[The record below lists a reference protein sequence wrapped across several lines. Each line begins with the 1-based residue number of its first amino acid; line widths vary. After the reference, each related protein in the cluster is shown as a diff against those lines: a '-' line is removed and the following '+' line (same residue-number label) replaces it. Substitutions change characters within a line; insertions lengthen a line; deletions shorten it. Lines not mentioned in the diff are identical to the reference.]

1 EVMSTKKRRERTK
14 LADRK
19 PVWELDK
26 LLRRVRELREQL
38 ARRREHLGKLP
49 PNVMVVEELPAEEVH
64 RRIHEVARQL
74 YKQIEE
80 TGRPAFEI
88 PARTSNNIIYDEDH
102 DMLLLGQ
109 KRIRRV
115 FHNLASVADATRTI
129 RILEIIHELIEEGIH
144 ATKREIFYND
154 VKLFKE
160 QRFSDNV
167 IEDIAAMLGT
177 TRNSTHVVA
186 AAKGAAIG
194 RLVIRD
200 SGDVIDLTKLGSGG
214 WAITPFLDQ
223 VEILESDAELVLVVE
238 KDAALIRLAEAKYWN
253 KLPCIIITGKGSADI
268 ATRAFLRKLVKELK
282 IPAFALVDSDPYGH
296 YIFSVYLRGSKKLS
310 YESPFLA
317 TPEIKLLGVLSKD
330 LDEFKIPKEVRLP
343 MTKAD
348 IERTEQLLKEPF
360 VQRNKK
366 WVRDLELMLER
377 KKKAEIQALAS
388 HGFKYLTDQ
397 YLPVKIETG
406 DWI

>member
-1 EVMSTKKRRERTK
+1 MTAKRERERVK
-14 LADRK
+14 LADKK
-19 PVWELDK
+19 PVWELNK
-26 LLRRVRELREQL
+26 LLKRVRKLREQL
-38 ARRREHLGKLP
+38 ARRRERLEALP
-49 PNVMVVEELPAEEVH
+49 SNIMIVEELPAGEVH

-74 YKQIEE
+74 YKQIEGS
-80 TGRPAFEI
+80 GRPVFEI
-88 PARTSNNIIYDEDH
+88 PARTSDNIIYDEDH
-102 DMLLLGQ
+102 DLLLLGQ
-109 KRIRRV
+109 KRIRRI
-115 FHNLASVADATRTI
+115 FHSLASVADATRTI

-167 IEDIAAMLGT
+167 IEDVAAMLGT

-366 WVRDLELMLER
+366 WVKDLELMLER
-377 KKKAEIQALAS
+377 KEKAEIQALAS

-397 YLPVKIETG
+397 YLPIKIEAG

>member
-1 EVMSTKKRRERTK
+1 MSTKKRRGRTK

-38 ARRREHLGKLP
+38 ARRRERLGKLP

-80 TGRPAFEI
+80 TGRPVFEI
-88 PARTSNNIIYDEDH
+88 PARTSDNIIYDEDH

-115 FHNLASVADATRTI
+115 FHSLASVADATRTI

-253 KLPCIIITGKGSADI
+253 KLPCIVITGKGSADI

-377 KKKAEIQALAS
+377 KEKAEIQALAS
-388 HGFKYLTDQ
+388 HGFKYLTEQ

>member
-1 EVMSTKKRRERTK
+1 MTAKRERERVK
-14 LADRK
+14 LADKK
-19 PVWELDK
+19 PVWELNK
-26 LLRRVRELREQL
+26 LLKRVRKLREQL
-38 ARRREHLGKLP
+38 ARRREHLEALP
-49 PNVMVVEELPAEEVH
+49 SNIMIVEELPAGEVH

-74 YKQIEE
+74 YKQIEGS
-80 TGRPAFEI
+80 GRPVFEI
-88 PARTSNNIIYDEDH
+88 PARTSDNIIYDEDH
-102 DMLLLGQ
+102 DLLLLGQ
-109 KRIRRV
+109 KRIRRI
-115 FHNLASVADATRTI
+115 FHSLASVADATRTI

-167 IEDIAAMLGT
+167 IEDVAAMLGT

-194 RLVIRD
+194 KLVIRD

-366 WVRDLELMLER
+366 WVKDLELMLER
-377 KKKAEIQALAS
+377 KEKAEIQALAS

-397 YLPVKIETG
+397 YLPIKIEAG

>member
-1 EVMSTKKRRERTK
+1 MSTKKRRGRTK

-38 ARRREHLGKLP
+38 AKRRERLGKLP

-74 YKQIEE
+74 YMQIEE
-80 TGRPAFEI
+80 TGRPVFEI
-88 PARTSNNIIYDEDH
+88 PARTSDNIIYDEDH

-115 FHNLASVADATRTI
+115 FHSLASVADATRTI

-377 KKKAEIQALAS
+377 KEKAEIQALAS

>member
-1 EVMSTKKRRERTK
+1 
-14 LADRK
+14 L
-19 PVWELDK
+19 
-26 LLRRVRELREQL
+26 Q
-38 ARRREHLGKLP
+38 
-49 PNVMVVEELPAEEVH
+49 
-64 RRIHEVARQL
+64 Q
-74 YKQIEE
+74 
-80 TGRPAFEI
+80 
-88 PARTSNNIIYDEDH
+88 
-102 DMLLLGQ
+102 
-109 KRIRRV
+109 
-115 FHNLASVADATRTI
+115 
-129 RILEIIHELIEEGIH
+129 
-144 ATKREIFYND
+144 
-154 VKLFKE
+154 
-160 QRFSDNV
+160 
-167 IEDIAAMLGT
+167 
-177 TRNSTHVVA
+177 
-186 AAKGAAIG
+186 GAAIG

-200 SGDVIDLTKLGSGG
+200 SGDLIDLTRLGSGG

-223 VEILESDAELVLVVE
+223 VEIVESDAELILVVE

-330 LDEFKIPKEVRLP
+330 LDEFNIPKEVRLP

-366 WVRDLELMLER
+366 WVEDLKLMLNR
-377 KKKAEIQALAS
+377 KEKAEIQALAS
-388 HGFKYLTDQ
+388 HGFKYLTDH
-397 YLPVKIETG
+397 YLPIKIETG

>member
-1 EVMSTKKRRERTK
+1 MSTKKRRGRTK

-38 ARRREHLGKLP
+38 AKRRERLGKLP

-74 YKQIEE
+74 YMQIEE
-80 TGRPAFEI
+80 TGRPVFEI
-88 PARTSNNIIYDEDH
+88 PARTSDNIIYDEDH

-115 FHNLASVADATRTI
+115 FHSLASVADATRTI

-177 TRNSTHVVA
+177 TRNSTHIVA

-377 KKKAEIQALAS
+377 KEKAEIQALAS

>member
-1 EVMSTKKRRERTK
+1 MSTKKRRGRTK

-38 ARRREHLGKLP
+38 ARRRERLGKLP

-80 TGRPAFEI
+80 TGRPVFEI
-88 PARTSNNIIYDEDH
+88 PARTSDNIIYDEDH

-115 FHNLASVADATRTI
+115 FHSLASVADATRTI

-160 QRFSDNV
+160 QRFSDNI

-200 SGDVIDLTKLGSGG
+200 SGDIIDLTKLGSGG

-296 YIFSVYLRGSKKLS
+296 YIFSVYLRGSKRLS

-330 LDEFKIPKEVRLP
+330 LDEFKIPKEVRLK

-348 IERTEQLLKEPF
+348 IERTKQLLKEEF
-360 VQRNKK
+360 VKRNEK
-366 WVRDLELMLER
+366 WVEDLKLMLER
-377 KKKAEIQALAS
+377 EEKAEIQALAS
-388 HGFKYLTDQ
+388 HGFKYLTEQ

>member
-1 EVMSTKKRRERTK
+1 MSTKKRRGHTK

-19 PVWELDK
+19 PIWELDK

-38 ARRREHLGKLP
+38 AKRRERLGKLP

-64 RRIHEVARQL
+64 RRIHEVARRL

-80 TGRPAFEI
+80 TGRPVFEI
-88 PARTSNNIIYDEDH
+88 PARTSDNIIYDEDH

-115 FHNLASVADATRTI
+115 FHSLASVADATRTI

-377 KKKAEIQALAS
+377 KEKAEIQALAS
-388 HGFKYLTDQ
+388 HGFKYLTEQ

>member
-1 EVMSTKKRRERTK
+1 MSTKKRRERTK

-19 PVWELDK
+19 PIWELDK

-38 ARRREHLGKLP
+38 ARRRERLGKLP

-64 RRIHEVARQL
+64 RRIHEVARRL

-80 TGRPAFEI
+80 TGRPVFEI
-88 PARTSNNIIYDEDH
+88 PARTSDNIIYDEDH

-115 FHNLASVADATRTI
+115 FHSLASVADATRTI

-377 KKKAEIQALAS
+377 KEKAEIQALAS

>member
-1 EVMSTKKRRERTK
+1 MAARRKKEGKK

-26 LLRRVRELREQL
+26 LLKRVRELREQL
-38 ARRREHLGKLP
+38 ARRRERLGALP
-49 PNVMVVEELPAEEVH
+49 SNVMVVEELPAEEVH
-64 RRIHEVARQL
+64 KRIHKVARQL
-74 YKQIEE
+74 YEQIEE
-80 TGRPAFEI
+80 TGRPVLEI
-88 PARTSNNIIYDEDH
+88 PARTSDNIIYDEDH
-102 DMLLLGQ
+102 DLLLLGQ

-115 FHNLASVADATRTI
+115 FHSLASVADATRTI

-160 QRFSDNV
+160 QRFSDHV

-366 WVRDLELMLER
+366 WVKDLELMLER
-377 KKKAEIQALAS
+377 KEKAEIQALAS

-397 YLPVKIETG
+397 YLPIKIETG

>member
-1 EVMSTKKRRERTK
+1 MSTKKRRGRTK

-38 ARRREHLGKLP
+38 ARRRERLGKLP

-74 YKQIEE
+74 YMQIEK
-80 TGRPAFEI
+80 TGRPVFEI
-88 PARTSNNIIYDEDH
+88 PARTSDNIIYDEDH

-115 FHNLASVADATRTI
+115 FHSLASVADATRTI

-253 KLPCIIITGKGSADI
+253 KLPCIVITGKGSADI

-377 KKKAEIQALAS
+377 KEKAEIQALAS
-388 HGFKYLTDQ
+388 HGFKYLTEQ

>member
-1 EVMSTKKRRERTK
+1 MSTKKRRGRTK

-38 ARRREHLGKLP
+38 ARRRERLGKLP

-80 TGRPAFEI
+80 TGRPVFEI
-88 PARTSNNIIYDEDH
+88 PARTSDNIIYDEDH

-115 FHNLASVADATRTI
+115 FHSLASVADATRTI

-154 VKLFKE
+154 VRLFKE

-253 KLPCIIITGKGSADI
+253 KLPCIVITGKGSADI

-377 KKKAEIQALAS
+377 KEKAEIQALAS
-388 HGFKYLTDQ
+388 HGFKYLTEQ

>member
-1 EVMSTKKRRERTK
+1 MATKRKRERVK

-19 PVWELDK
+19 PVWELNK
-26 LLRRVRELREQL
+26 LLRCVRELREQL
-38 ARRREHLGKLP
+38 ARRRERLGALP
-49 PNVMVVEELPAEEVH
+49 SNVMVVEELPAEEVH

-80 TGRPAFEI
+80 SGRPVFEI
-88 PARTSNNIIYDEDH
+88 PARTSDNIIYDEDH
-102 DMLLLGQ
+102 DLLLLGQ

-115 FHNLASVADATRTI
+115 FHSLASVADATRTI

-366 WVRDLELMLER
+366 WVKDLELMLER
-377 KKKAEIQALAS
+377 KEKAEIQALAS

-397 YLPVKIETG
+397 YLPIKIETG

>member
-1 EVMSTKKRRERTK
+1 MSTKKRRGRTK

-38 ARRREHLGKLP
+38 ARRRERLGKLP

-80 TGRPAFEI
+80 TGRPVFEI
-88 PARTSNNIIYDEDH
+88 PARTSDNIIYDEDH

-115 FHNLASVADATRTI
+115 FHSLASVADATRTI

-253 KLPCIIITGKGSADI
+253 KLPCIVITGKGSADI

-296 YIFSVYLRGSKKLS
+296 YIFSVYLRGSKRLS

-330 LDEFKIPKEVRLP
+330 LDEFKIPKEVRLK

-348 IERTEQLLKEPF
+348 IERTKQLLKEEF
-360 VQRNKK
+360 VKRNEK
-366 WVRDLELMLER
+366 WVEDLKLMLER
-377 KKKAEIQALAS
+377 EEKAEIQALAS
-388 HGFKYLTDQ
+388 HGFKYLTEQ

>member
-1 EVMSTKKRRERTK
+1 MATEKRKTRKKFVDKKSVWNVEKILKQVRKLRKQLVKRRER
-14 LADRK
+14 
-19 PVWELDK
+19 
-26 LLRRVRELREQL
+26 
-38 ARRREHLGKLP
+38 LGKLP
-49 PNVMVVEELPAEEVH
+49 SHVIVVEELPAEEVH
-64 RRIHEVARQL
+64 RRIHETARQL

-80 TGRPAFEI
+80 FGRPVFDI
-88 PARTSNNIIYDEDH
+88 PARTSDNIIYDEDH
-102 DMLLLGQ
+102 DLLLLGQ

-115 FHNLASVADATRTI
+115 FHSLSSVADATRTI

-154 VKLFKE
+154 VKLFKD

-200 SGDVIDLTKLGSGG
+200 SGDLIDLTRLGSGG

-223 VEILESDAELVLVVE
+223 VEIVESDAELILVVE

-330 LDEFKIPKEVRLP
+330 LDKFKIPKEVRLP

-366 WVRDLELMLER
+366 WVEDLKLMLDR
-377 KKKAEIQALAS
+377 KEKAEIQALAS
-388 HGFKYLTDQ
+388 HGFKYLTDR

>member
-1 EVMSTKKRRERTK
+1 MSTKKRRGRTK

-38 ARRREHLGKLP
+38 ARRRERLGKLP

-80 TGRPAFEI
+80 TGRPVFEI
-88 PARTSNNIIYDEDH
+88 PARTSDNIIYDEDH

-115 FHNLASVADATRTI
+115 FHSLASVADATRTI

-154 VKLFKE
+154 VRLFKE

-253 KLPCIIITGKGSADI
+253 KLPCIVITGKGSADI

-296 YIFSVYLRGSKKLS
+296 YIFSVYLRGSKRLS

-377 KKKAEIQALAS
+377 KEKAEIQALAS
-388 HGFKYLTDQ
+388 HGFKYLTEQ

>member
-1 EVMSTKKRRERTK
+1 MSTKKRRGRTK

-38 ARRREHLGKLP
+38 ARRRERLGKLP

-80 TGRPAFEI
+80 TGRPVFEI
-88 PARTSNNIIYDEDH
+88 PARTSDNIIYDEDH

-115 FHNLASVADATRTI
+115 FHSLASVADATRTI

-160 QRFSDNV
+160 QRFSDNI

-200 SGDVIDLTKLGSGG
+200 SGDIIDLTKLGSGG

-253 KLPCIIITGKGSADI
+253 KLPCIVITGKGSADI

-296 YIFSVYLRGSKKLS
+296 YIFSVYLRGSKRLS

-330 LDEFKIPKEVRLP
+330 LDEFKIPKEVRLK

-348 IERTEQLLKEPF
+348 IERTKQLLKEEF
-360 VQRNKK
+360 VKRNEK
-366 WVRDLELMLER
+366 WVEDLKLMLER
-377 KKKAEIQALAS
+377 EEKAEIQALAS
-388 HGFKYLTDQ
+388 HGFKYLTEQ

>member
-1 EVMSTKKRRERTK
+1 MSTKKRRGRTK

-38 ARRREHLGKLP
+38 ARRRERLGKLP

-74 YKQIEE
+74 YMQIEK
-80 TGRPAFEI
+80 TGRPVFEI
-88 PARTSNNIIYDEDH
+88 PARTSDNIIYDEDH

-115 FHNLASVADATRTI
+115 FHSLASVADATRTI

-167 IEDIAAMLGT
+167 IEDIASMLGT

-253 KLPCIIITGKGSADI
+253 KLPCIVITGKGSADI

-377 KKKAEIQALAS
+377 KEKAEIQALAS
-388 HGFKYLTDQ
+388 HGFKYLTEQ

>member
-1 EVMSTKKRRERTK
+1 MATKRKRERVK

-19 PVWELDK
+19 PVWELNK

-38 ARRREHLGKLP
+38 ARRRERLGALP
-49 PNVMVVEELPAEEVH
+49 SNVMVVEELPAEEVH

-80 TGRPAFEI
+80 SGRPVFEI
-88 PARTSNNIIYDEDH
+88 PARTSDNIIYDEDH
-102 DMLLLGQ
+102 DLLLLGQ

-115 FHNLASVADATRTI
+115 FHSLASVADATRTI

-366 WVRDLELMLER
+366 WVKDLELMLER
-377 KKKAEIQALAS
+377 KEKAEIQALAS

-397 YLPVKIETG
+397 YLPIKIETG

>member
-1 EVMSTKKRRERTK
+1 MAARRKKEGKK

-26 LLRRVRELREQL
+26 LLKRVRELREQL
-38 ARRREHLGKLP
+38 ARRRERLGALP
-49 PNVMVVEELPAEEVH
+49 SNVMVVEELPAEEVH
-64 RRIHEVARQL
+64 KRIHEVARQL
-74 YKQIEE
+74 YEQIEE
-80 TGRPAFEI
+80 TGRPVLEI
-88 PARTSNNIIYDEDH
+88 PARTSDNIIYDEDH
-102 DMLLLGQ
+102 DLLLLGQ

-115 FHNLASVADATRTI
+115 FHSLASVADATRTI

-160 QRFSDNV
+160 QRFSDHV

-194 RLVIRD
+194 RLIIRD

-366 WVRDLELMLER
+366 WVKDLELMLER
-377 KKKAEIQALAS
+377 KEKAEIQALAS

-397 YLPVKIETG
+397 YLPIKIETG

>member
-1 EVMSTKKRRERTK
+1 MSTKKRRGRTK

-38 ARRREHLGKLP
+38 ARRRERLGKLP

-74 YKQIEE
+74 YMQIEK
-80 TGRPAFEI
+80 TGRPVFEI
-88 PARTSNNIIYDEDH
+88 PARTSDNIIYDEDH

-115 FHNLASVADATRTI
+115 FHSLASVADATRTI

-160 QRFSDNV
+160 QRFSDNI

-200 SGDVIDLTKLGSGG
+200 SGDIIDLTKLGSGG

-296 YIFSVYLRGSKKLS
+296 YIFSVYLRGSKRLS

-330 LDEFKIPKEVRLP
+330 LDEFKIPKEVRLK

-348 IERTEQLLKEPF
+348 IERTKQLLKEEF
-360 VQRNKK
+360 VKRNEK
-366 WVRDLELMLER
+366 WVEDLKLMLER
-377 KKKAEIQALAS
+377 EEKAEIQALAS
-388 HGFKYLTDQ
+388 HGFKYLTEQ

>member
-1 EVMSTKKRRERTK
+1 MSTKKRRERTK

>member
-1 EVMSTKKRRERTK
+1 
-14 LADRK
+14 
-19 PVWELDK
+19 
-26 LLRRVRELREQL
+26 
-38 ARRREHLGKLP
+38 
-49 PNVMVVEELPAEEVH
+49 
-64 RRIHEVARQL
+64 
-74 YKQIEE
+74 
-80 TGRPAFEI
+80 
-88 PARTSNNIIYDEDH
+88 
-102 DMLLLGQ
+102 
-109 KRIRRV
+109 
-115 FHNLASVADATRTI
+115 
-129 RILEIIHELIEEGIH
+129 
-144 ATKREIFYND
+144 
-154 VKLFKE
+154 
-160 QRFSDNV
+160 
-167 IEDIAAMLGT
+167 
-177 TRNSTHVVA
+177 
-186 AAKGAAIG
+186 
-194 RLVIRD
+194 
-200 SGDVIDLTKLGSGG
+200 
-214 WAITPFLDQ
+214 
-223 VEILESDAELVLVVE
+223 
-238 KDAALIRLAEAKYWN
+238 
-253 KLPCIIITGKGSADI
+253 ADI

-377 KKKAEIQALAS
+377 KEKAEIQALAS
-388 HGFKYLTDQ
+388 HGFKYLTEQ